1 MHLEHN
7 LANKSLILCFQFT
20 YMNMWFKTNTL
31 YMYHYDYHLS
41 HFLLPEKNRIVG
53 DGLIHVFLEDSSV
66 LSSAKTNPNTVRALS
81 DQTV

>member
-7 LANKSLILCFQFT
+7 LVNKSLILCFQFT

-31 YMYHYDYHLS
+31 YMYHY
-41 HFLLPEKNRIVG
+41 FLQPEKNRIVG

-66 LSSAKTNPNTVRALS
+66 LSSAKTNPNTVRELL